1 MTRRQDGVAGQ
12 LARAGVTEREAEVL
26 LAVTERLRNREIAGR
41 LHVSVRT
48 VESHVAA
55 LLRKLGVADRVALAE
70 MGAELGWTAPANAM
84 LPVPLTSLVG
94 RQSETSQL
102 TALINAHRL
111 VTLTGAGGVGK
122 TRLALHV
129 ATVHAGPFPD
139 GVRLADLA
147 PVAPD
152 MVGDTLA
159 RALGVI
165 PQPGYP
171 LRDILREVAGE
182 TRGLLVVDNC
192 EHVVAE
198 AAEIVAGLL
207 TAGGPL
213 RVLATSREPL
223 GVPGEVSYQVQAL
236 PVPTQLDSCQAAAA
250 GTYDAVRLFVDRAA
264 TASPGFTLTD
274 TIAPAVAA
282 LCERLDG
289 LPLAIELAAS
299 RVRSFGPAEL
309 VEHLDQRFELLSA
322 GARTAAPR
330 HRTLRGAI
338 DWSYELLSDGERAL
352 FDRLGVFP
360 ADFDYEAVRSVHGA
374 DDPDSGPVITLLPR
388 LVDKSLVSA
397 AGRTTR
403 RYRLLETIRAYAAD
417 RLAASGTETAARQ
430 RHAAHY
436 LALAERADQQLRT
449 RDQRAW
455 LGRLTAEQPNLRA
468 ALAYSITAGD
478 VESAWRSVAALQR
491 FWELTGQRREAHE
504 WIQQA
509 LAISD
514 PPATPAAAAGLAAAA
529 MILHPSD
536 TRAAFELAQQA
547 ARLAAELDDLT
558 RAKAALALGM
568 TAIWVQP
575 DLAPSAL
582 REALTRF
589 GAAHA
594 WERAV
599 TMQCLAN
606 TSGGL
611 AEALDWGRQSVALF
625 RRAGDH
631 MYAANTLFIM
641 AQRSMYAGI
650 ADDQVHQ
657 WLTESRA
664 LAEAAGSEDDQV
676 HAMVGFGQLAWLR
689 GDHAGAA
696 QLMEEC
702 LPALRRRG
710 DQRCAGRALHM
721 LGERAYE
728 QQQLARA
735 EELLRGSV
743 AAVAAAGQSRVLV
756 SALEALAAVACAQDR
771 PRRAAIL
778 LGTAH
783 IARESA
789 SAHMRPIH
797 APDQELHRSLA
808 RLLGSAAFE
817 TAYSEGQRLSP
828 AQALQ
833 AASSDQRDS
842 SRSALGLQAAV
853 PPVLQDPVLVRA
865 GRPPGPGRDRGRH
878 DRDVLGERRHCL
890 PVSGCGRQ
898 IRRRQARPL
907 KQHQRRFHHR
917 PL

>member
-1 MTRRQDGVAGQ
+1 LVLISPAYRGALILKHNGSMTRREDGVAGR

-26 LAVTERLRNREIAGR
+26 LAVAERLRNREIAGR

-55 LLRKLGVADRVALAE
+55 LLRKLGVADRAALAE
-70 MGAELGWTAPANAM
+70 MGAELGRTAPADAS

-102 TALINAHRL
+102 TALVDAHRL

-129 ATVHAGPFPD
+129 ATVHADPFPD

-147 PVAPD
+147 PAAPD

-159 RALGVI
+159 RALGVV
-165 PQPGYP
+165 PQPGCP

-182 TRGLLVVDNC
+182 TRCLLVVDNC

-236 PVPTQLDSCQAAAA
+236 PVPTQLDSCRAADA

-264 TASPGFTLTD
+264 TVSPGFTLTD
-274 TIAPAVAA
+274 AIAPAVAA
-282 LCERLDG
+282 LCQRLDG

-374 DDPDSGPVITLLPR
+374 DDPDGAAVMTLLPR

-417 RLAASGTETAARQ
+417 KLAVSGTETAARR

-455 LGRLTAEQPNLRA
+455 LGRLTTEQPNLRA
-468 ALAYSITAGD
+468 ALAHSIAAGD
-478 VESAWRSVAALQR
+478 IESAWRSVAALQR

-514 PPATPAAAAGLAAAA
+514 PPATPAAVAGLAAAS

-547 ARLAAELDDLT
+547 ARLAADLDDLT

-575 DLAPSAL
+575 DLAPPAL
-582 REALTRF
+582 R
-589 GAAHA
+589 
-594 WERAV
+594 RADPV
-599 TMQCLAN
+599 
-606 TSGGL
+606 
-611 AEALDWGRQSVALF
+611 
-625 RRAGDH
+625 RR
-631 MYAANTLFIM
+631 
-641 AQRSMYAGI
+641 RSLMG
-650 ADDQVHQ
+650 V
-657 WLTESRA
+657 
-664 LAEAAGSEDDQV
+664 
-676 HAMVGFGQLAWLR
+676 R
-689 GDHAGAA
+689 GDHAVPGEHLRRPGRGAA
-696 QLMEEC
+696 
-702 LPALRRRG
+702 
-710 DQRCAGRALHM
+710 
-721 LGERAYE
+721 LG
-728 QQQLARA
+728 
-735 EELLRGSV
+735 
-743 AAVAAAGQSRVLV
+743 
-756 SALEALAAVACAQDR
+756 
-771 PRRAAIL
+771 
-778 LGTAH
+778 
-783 IARESA
+783 ARE
-789 SAHMRPIH
+789 R
-797 APDQELHRSLA
+797 
-808 RLLGSAAFE
+808 GF
-817 TAYSEGQRLSP
+817 
-828 AQALQ
+828 
-833 AASSDQRDS
+833 
-842 SRSALGLQAAV
+842 V
-853 PPVLQDPVLVRA
+853 PPGRRSHVRGQHA
-865 GRPPGPGRDRGRH
+865 VHHGATVDA
-878 DRDVLGERRHCL
+878 RRH
-890 PVSGCGRQ
+890 
-898 IRRRQARPL
+898 RR
-907 KQHQRRFHHR
+907 
-917 PL
+917 

>member
-1 MTRRQDGVAGQ
+1 MSPAYRGALILKHNGSMTRREDGVAGR

-26 LAVTERLRNREIAGR
+26 VAVAERLRNREIAGR
-41 LHVSVRT
+41 LYVSVRT

-55 LLRKLGVADRVALAE
+55 LLRKLGVADRAALAE
-70 MGAELGWTAPANAM
+70 MGAELGRTAPADAW

-102 TALINAHRL
+102 TALVDAHRL

-147 PVAPD
+147 PITPD

-159 RALGVI
+159 RALGVV
-165 PQPGYP
+165 PQPGGS

-182 TRGLLVVDNC
+182 TRCLLVVDNC

-223 GVPGEVSYQVQAL
+223 GVPGEVSYQVQTL
-236 PVPTQLDSCQAAAA
+236 PVPTQLDSCRAADA

-264 TASPGFTLTD
+264 TVSPGFTLTD
-274 TIAPAVAA
+274 AIAPAVAA

-374 DDPDSGPVITLLPR
+374 DDPDGAAVMTLLPR

-417 RLAASGTETAARQ
+417 KLAVSGTETAARRQ
-430 RHAAHY
+430 HAAHY
-436 LALAERADQQLRT
+436 LTLAERADQQLRT

-455 LGRLTAEQPNLRA
+455 LGRLTTEQPNLRA
-468 ALAYSITAGD
+468 ALAHSITAGD
-478 VESAWRSVAALQR
+478 IESAWRSVAALQR

-514 PPATPAAAAGLAAAA
+514 PPATPAAVAGLAAAS

-547 ARLAAELDDLT
+547 ARLAADLDDLT
-558 RAKAALALGM
+558 RARAALALGM

-575 DLAPSAL
+575 DLAPPAL

-589 GAAHA
+589 GAGHS

-611 AEALDWGRQSVALF
+611 AEALDWGQQSVALF

-710 DQRCAGRALHM
+710 DQRCTGRALHM
-721 LGERAYE
+721 LGERAHE
-728 QQQLARA
+728 QRQLARA
-735 EELLRGSV
+735 EELLCGSV
-743 AAVAAAGQSRVLV
+743 AAVAVAGQSRVLV
-756 SALEALAAVACAQDR
+756 SALEALAAVACAQGR
-771 PRRAAIL
+771 PRRAAVL

-783 IARESA
+783 IARDSA
-789 SAHMRPIH
+789 SAHMRPTH
-797 APDQELHRSLA
+797 APDQELRRSLA
-808 RLLGSAAFE
+808 RLLGSAAFDA
-817 TAYSEGQRLSP
+817 AYGEGQRLSP
-828 AQALQ
+828 TQALQ
-833 AASSDQRDS
+833 AS
-842 SRSALGLQAAV
+842 
-853 PPVLQDPVLVRA
+853 
-865 GRPPGPGRDRGRH
+865 
-878 DRDVLGERRHCL
+878 
-890 PVSGCGRQ
+890 
-898 IRRRQARPL
+898 
-907 KQHQRRFHHR
+907 
-917 PL
+917 

>member
-1 MTRRQDGVAGQ
+1 MSPAYRGALILKHNGSMTRREDGVAGR

-26 LAVTERLRNREIAGR
+26 LAVAERLRNREIAGR

-55 LLRKLGVADRVALAE
+55 LLRKLGVADRAALAE
-70 MGAELGWTAPANAM
+70 MGAELGRTAPADAL

-102 TALINAHRL
+102 TALVDAHRL

-129 ATVHAGPFPD
+129 ATVHADPFPD

-159 RALGVI
+159 RALGVV
-165 PQPGYP
+165 PQPGCS

-182 TRGLLVVDNC
+182 TRCLLVVDNC

-198 AAEIVAGLL
+198 AAEIVADLL

-236 PVPTQLDSCQAAAA
+236 PVPTQLDSCRAADA

-264 TASPGFTLTD
+264 TVSPGFTLTD
-274 TIAPAVAA
+274 AIAPAVAA
-282 LCERLDG
+282 LCQRLDG

-360 ADFDYEAVRSVHGA
+360 ADFDYEAVRSVHGP
-374 DDPDSGPVITLLPR
+374 DDPVGAAVMTLLPR

-417 RLAASGTETAARQ
+417 KLAVSGTETAARRQ
-430 RHAAHY
+430 HAAHY

-455 LGRLTAEQPNLRA
+455 LGRLTTEQPNLRA
-468 ALAYSITAGD
+468 ALAHSIAVGD
-478 VESAWRSVAALQR
+478 IESAWRSVAALQR

-504 WIQQA
+504 WIQRA

-514 PPATPAAAAGLAAAA
+514 PPATPAAVAGLAAAS

-547 ARLAAELDDLT
+547 ARLAADLDDLT

-589 GAAHA
+589 GADHS
-594 WERAV
+594 WECAV

-606 TSGGL
+606 TSSGL
-611 AEALDWGRQSVALF
+611 AEALDWGQESVALF

-710 DQRCAGRALHM
+710 DQRCTGRALHM
-721 LGERAYE
+721 LGERAHE
-728 QQQLARA
+728 QRQLARA
-735 EELLRGSV
+735 EELLCGSV
-743 AAVAAAGQSRVLV
+743 VAVAVAGQSRVLV
-756 SALEALAAVACAQDR
+756 SALEALAAVACAQGR
-771 PRRAAIL
+771 PRRAAML

-783 IARESA
+783 IARDSA
-789 SAHMRPIH
+789 SGHMRPIQ
-797 APDQELHRSLA
+797 APDQELRRLLA
-808 RLLGSAAFE
+808 RLLGSAAFDA
-817 TAYSEGQRLSP
+817 AYGEGQRLSP
-828 AQALQ
+828 TQALQ

-842 SRSALGLQAAV
+842 SRPAL
-853 PPVLQDPVLVRA
+853 R
-865 GRPPGPGRDRGRH
+865 
-878 DRDVLGERRHCL
+878 
-890 PVSGCGRQ
+890 
-898 IRRRQARPL
+898 
-907 KQHQRRFHHR
+907 
-917 PL
+917 